1 MSLETTCNEFARVLQ
16 GVKARKRYFFF
27 RTIDPAATPHVFRHG
42 QEHIMLGSNNYL
54 GLANHPKVVEAAIN
68 ALREYGTGVC
78 SSRILTGTTS
88 LHTRLE
94 RKLAEFKGM
103 EDSIVFTTGF
113 MTMMGTVT
121 ALTGPDDVIISDE
134 MNHASI
140 IDGCRLSKAETRV
153 FRHRDLAHL
162 EEVLAGCHP
171 EVQKLVVTDGV
182 FSMRGS
188 IADLPGIKEL
198 TDRYDATLMVDDA
211 HGTGVLGET
220 GRGTL
225 EHFGME
231 GEVDLI
237 CGTFSK
243 TFGAVGG
250 FTAANREVVDYLR
263 HNSRPFLFSASSPPS
278 VMASVLAS
286 LEIIEQEPERLI
298 RLRRN
303 TDFLKNGLI
312 DLGFDVM
319 DTLTP
324 IIPILIGDDER
335 TFQIVGQLE
344 ELGVIT
350 NAVVPPAV
358 PAEASLIRVSVMAD
372 LSRSDLVKAL
382 ELFEM
387 VGRKVLVS

>member
-1 MSLETTCNEFARVLQ
+1 MSLKTLTTEFAQVLQ
-16 GVKARKRYFFF
+16 GMKARNRYFFL
-27 RTIDPAATPHVFRHG
+27 RTIDPAATPHVYRHG
-42 QEHIMLGSNNYL
+42 RELIMLGSNNYL
-54 GLANHPKVVEAAIN
+54 GLVNHPKVVEAAVE

-103 EDSIVFTTGF
+103 EDSVVFTTGF
-113 MTMMGTVT
+113 MTMMGTVS

-140 IDGCRLSKAETRV
+140 IDGCRLSKAESKV
-153 FRHRDLAHL
+153 FRHMDMDHL
-162 EEVLAGCHP
+162 EEILAACHP
-171 EVQKLVVTDGV
+171 EVHKLVVTDGV
-182 FSMRGS
+182 FSMLGT
-188 IADLPGIKEL
+188 IADLPSIREL
-198 TDRYDATLMVDDA
+198 TLKYDATLMVDDA

-225 EHFGME
+225 EHYGME

-243 TFGAVGG
+243 AFGSVGG
-250 FTAANREVVDYLR
+250 FAAANRAVTDFLR

-278 VMASVLAS
+278 VIATVLAS
-286 LEIIEQEPERLI
+286 LEIMQQEPERLA

-303 TDFLKNGLI
+303 TDFLRNGLI
-312 DLGFDVM
+312 DLGFQVM

-324 IIPILIGDDER
+324 IIPIHIGNDEHA
-335 TFQIVGQLE
+335 FQMVGQLE

-358 PAEASLIRVSVMAD
+358 PSESSLIRVSVMAD
-372 LSRSDLVKAL
+372 LSHGDLVRSL
-382 ELFEM
+382 ELFEL